1 LIIVGD
7 AIVLKIERTI
17 KPMKNTI
24 SPKRI
29 QNFVASS
36 LAIAVFTTSS
46 MVALATPERAL
57 MGELTVTGS
66 AVTVNGERATSG
78 RSISSS
84 TVITTADDSSAVI
97 NLGTTGRIELA
108 PNSSLSLNFDEKT
121 ISGSINEGNVKVS
134 SAPGVEVKVATKE
147 GEITNESSELNVFA
161 VDAAGKAVTESG
173 KLYMNNGR
181 TVVQTGTQQTPDDE
195 VSSAVPVG
203 ILIGAVAASV
213 IYIVTRDEE
222 DLQVVSPIR

>member
-1 LIIVGD
+1 
-7 AIVLKIERTI
+7 
-17 KPMKNTI
+17 MKNTI
-24 SPKRI
+24 YPKRI

-36 LAIAVFTTSS
+36 LAIAVFTTTS

-66 AVTVNGERATSG
+66 AVTVNGERAASG

-84 TVITTADDSSAVI
+84 TVIATSDDSSAVI

-108 PNSSLSLNFDEKT
+108 PNSSLNLNFDEKT

-173 KLYMNNGR
+173 TLYLNNGES
-181 TVVQTGTQQTPDDE
+181 VVQTGGQQTGGQQTPDDDA
-195 VSSAVPVG
+195 SSIVPVG
-203 ILIGAVAASV
+203 ILVGAVAASI
-213 IYIVTRDEE
+213 IYLATRDDEN
-222 DLQVVSPIR
+222 LQVVSPIR